1 MKGQI
6 VKIISNDYTIEC
18 DSIKYVCK
26 SRGIFRHNKITPL
39 VGDFVMF
46 DKDKLLIEDILD
58 RKNSIKRPPVSNIDQ
73 GFIVSSVK
81 VPEFTPNLVDKLI
94 VELELNN
101 IEPIIII
108 TKVDLIDDNKL
119 KELTPIFDYYK
130 SLGYKLFFNTEL
142 DKIKEL
148 FKDKVTVFTGQT
160 GAGKSHLLNMLD
172 TSLNLETGE
181 VSESLGR
188 GRHTT
193 RVVSLYDLY
202 GGKVLDTP
210 GFSSLDLFEYTEED
224 IRSCFRE
231 FEMYPCK
238 YKDCTHTK
246 EGECV
251 IKELVDKGDIL
262 STRYN
267 TYLKLIEDIKNN
279 RRY

>member
-6 VKIISNDYTIEC
+6 IKIVSNDYTVLCE
-18 DSIKYVCK
+18 STKYVCK

-46 DKDKLLIEDILD
+46 DKDKLLIEDVLE

-73 GFIVSSVK
+73 GLIVASVK
-81 VPEFTPNLVDKLI
+81 IPEFTPNLVDKLI

-108 TKVDLIDDNKL
+108 TKLDLIDNDKL
-119 KELTPIFDYYK
+119 NSLMPIFDYYK

-148 FKDKVTVFTGQT
+148 FKDKITVFTGQT

-172 TSLNLETGE
+172 SNLNLETGE

-224 IRSCFRE
+224 IRACFKE
-231 FEMYPCK
+231 FYMYPCK

-246 EGECV
+246 EKECV
-251 IKELVDKGDIL
+251 IRELVDKNVIL
-262 STRYN
+262 PSRYN
-267 TYLKLIEDIKNN
+267 TYIKLIEDIKNN

>member
-6 VKIISNDYTIEC
+6 VKIVSNDYTVEC

-73 GFIVSSVK
+73 GFIVSSVT

-108 TKVDLIDDNKL
+108 TKVDLIDESKL
-119 KELTPIFDYYK
+119 KELTPMFDYYK
-130 SLGYKLFFNTEL
+130 SLGYKLYFNNEL
-142 DKIKEL
+142 NEIKEL

-172 TSLNLETGE
+172 SSLNLETGE

-210 GFSSLDLFEYTEED
+210 GFSSLDLFEYQEED
-224 IRSCFRE
+224 IRSCFKE
-231 FEMYPCK
+231 FELYPCK

-246 EGECV
+246 ESECV
-251 IKELVDKGDIL
+251 IKGLVNEGKIP

-267 TYLKLIEDIKNN
+267 SYIKLIEDIKNN